1 MMEPRKIT
9 PDALKRVL
17 ADLKTGNEKA
27 IGTWL
32 FKGYRVQ
39 VSRYKSSGTERS
51 ALLYR
56 KRRDEGLCV
65 RCGAKVT
72 RKNPL
77 TGALYQP
84 LRYPPKRDRQKI
96 ASNTE
101 RPFRPALSPPRP
113 VHRLSCAPHC

>member
-1 MMEPRKIT
+1 MEPKKIA
-9 PDALKRVL
+9 PDALKRVF
-17 ADLKTGNEKA
+17 ADLKTGREKA

-32 FKGYRVQ
+32 YKGYRVQ

-65 RCGAKVT
+65 RCGARVT

-77 TGALYQP
+77 TGALYR
-84 LRYPPKRDRQKI
+84 LCDTHRKEIDRK
-96 ASNTE
+96 
-101 RPFRPALSPPRP
+101 
-113 VHRLSCAPHC
+113 

>member
-1 MMEPRKIT
+1 MEPKKIT
-9 PDALKRVL
+9 PDVLKHVF
-17 ADLKTGNEKA
+17 ADLKKADEKA

-32 FKGYRVQ
+32 FKGFRVQ

-65 RCGAKVT
+65 RCGARVS

-77 TGALYQP
+77 TGTLYR
-84 LRYPPKRDRQKI
+84 LCDTHRKEIDRK
-96 ASNTE
+96 
-101 RPFRPALSPPRP
+101 
-113 VHRLSCAPHC
+113 

>member
-1 MMEPRKIT
+1 MEPKKIT
-9 PDALKRVL
+9 PDFLKRVF
-17 ADLKTGNEKA
+17 ADLRTGDEKA

-32 FKGYRVQ
+32 YKGYRVQ

-65 RCGAKVT
+65 RCGARVT

-77 TGALYQP
+77 TDALYR
-84 LRYPPKRDRQKI
+84 LCDTHRKEIDRK
-96 ASNTE
+96 
-101 RPFRPALSPPRP
+101 
-113 VHRLSCAPHC
+113 